1 MKAKKLL
8 SILLSLTMA
17 VTAFAAFAVNASA
30 EDLFESTAI
39 NNNKTKSFM
48 LTDAEEIS
56 DFKFTAS
63 KSGSLKISLR
73 SDIEIIRI
81 MVFDSKGTLLKPN
94 KYNATSGGMTWNE
107 KDSKENILRCRWQSS
122 TKLFLGTATYKVNK
136 GKYYI
141 RIQRGSAWLGSSN
154 VSGKGN
160 VKLTATYPS
169 SESSSSDV
177 KINNLTLTMK
187 VGDKI
192 QLGTALSA
200 STDDNVAWKS
210 SKTSVAKV
218 SATGLVTAKAAGT
231 TTITASIGSSTQKI
245 DIKVTK

>member
-1 MKAKKLL
+1 MKAKKFL
-8 SILLSLTMA
+8 SILLSLAMA

-30 EDLFESTAI
+30 ESIENSAKSVTNGKTYTTTLEKGSWVQSGKPVDYKITATKAGTLTLNITSYSKTVYINVYDKDGNNISEDSHKVTTGSVNNGCIWDST
-39 NNNKTKSFM
+39 M
-48 LTDAEEIS
+48 E
-56 DFKFTAS
+56 KFVG
-63 KSGSLKISLR
+63 KRMFPVK
-73 SDIEIIRI
+73 
-81 MVFDSKGTLLKPN
+81 KGT
-94 KYNATSGGMTWNE
+94 Y
-107 KDSKENILRCRWQSS
+107 
-122 TKLFLGTATYKVNK
+122 F
-136 GKYYI
+136 I
-141 RIQRGSAWLGSSN
+141 RIQRGDSYGN
-154 VSGKGN
+154 GKFI
-160 VKLTATYPS
+160 VKFSFP
-169 SESSSSDV
+169 SSSSDSSNI

-231 TTITASIGSSTQKI
+231 TTITATIGSSTQKI

>member
-1 MKAKKLL
+1 MKAKKILG
-8 SILLSLTMA
+8 ILLSLAMA

-30 EDLFESTAI
+30 ADIKKLTSGKTYSVSFQKAWDNFNYKVVTNKSGKLKLTFSSQVQAVRIRLTDTSNKNIKPTDVKDTLGSSEWNSWGPYYGL
-39 NNNKTKSFM
+39 NWNKTERKY
-48 LTDAEEIS
+48 TGTVTYE
-56 DFKFTAS
+56 
-63 KSGSLKISLR
+63 
-73 SDIEIIRI
+73 
-81 MVFDSKGTLLKPN
+81 VSKGT
-94 KYNATSGGMTWNE
+94 
-107 KDSKENILRCRWQSS
+107 
-122 TKLFLGTATYKVNK
+122 
-136 GKYYI
+136 YYI
-141 RIQRGSAWLGSSN
+141 NLECTNLGDNKLRFVPTFPSN
-154 VSGKGN
+154 DSD
-160 VKLTATYPS
+160 
-169 SESSSSDV
+169 SDV

-231 TTITASIGSSTQKI
+231 TTITAAIGSSTQKI

>member
-8 SILLSLTMA
+8 SILLSLAMA
-17 VTAFAAFAVNASA
+17 VTAFAVNASA
-30 EDLFESTAI
+30 ADVKTIKSGKTYSASLARYHDTADYKFTSNGSGYLKIKVSTANSWTWFGVMDTS
-39 NNNKTKSFM
+39 NNHLKPEKVTSNIGSTEWASSSNGTRLYWNEVEKKYSGT
-48 LTDAEEIS
+48 LTY
-56 DFKFTAS
+56 
-63 KSGSLKISLR
+63 KI
-73 SDIEIIRI
+73 
-81 MVFDSKGTLLKPN
+81 SKGT
-94 KYNATSGGMTWNE
+94 
-107 KDSKENILRCRWQSS
+107 
-122 TKLFLGTATYKVNK
+122 
-136 GKYYI
+136 YYI
-141 RIQRGSAWLGSSN
+141 QLERNGSDNGDNKVTIS
-154 VSGKGN
+154 
-160 VKLTATYPS
+160 TTFPS
-169 SESSSSDV
+169 ADSSSSDV

>member
-8 SILLSLTMA
+8 SILLSLAMA
-17 VTAFAAFAVNASA
+17 VTAFAVNASA
-30 EDLFESTAI
+30 ESIESSAKKVISGKTYSVTLKNGNGW
-39 NNNKTKSFM
+39 NNG
-48 LTDAEEIS
+48 EPS
-56 DFKFTAS
+56 DFKIVA
-63 KSGSLKISLR
+63 KSSGKLVVSFISY
-73 SDIEIIRI
+73 SERI
-81 MVFDSKGTLLKPN
+81 YISALDKNGNSITSR
-94 KYNATSGGMTWNE
+94 KYEATSGTIADGQGCKWNSAIE
-107 KDSKENILRCRWQSS
+107 KFVGK
-122 TKLFLGTATYKVNK
+122 ATYDIEK
-136 GKYYI
+136 GTSYVRFTKAY
-141 RIQRGSAWLGSSN
+141 
-154 VSGKGN
+154 
-160 VKLTATYPS
+160 
-169 SESSSSDV
+169 SSSGNGKLQVKFTFPSDDADTASDV

-231 TTITASIGSSTQKI
+231 TTITATLGSSTQKI